1 VKDAAGRWIDIAST
15 AQAKTEARRL
25 AADLERKAE
34 RQRLGLEPLPTECT
48 RNVGEL
54 AEWWLKERCPAA
66 SHDREES
73 RLRKNVIATPLGA
86 VPVRHLTAARVED
99 HLHELEKA
107 GAAPASVNHV
117 RAKLRTVFFK
127 ARKAGLWVGTNPI
140 TETESRR
147 VPKRVH
153 PTLRMEE
160 IPQVLDHVP
169 ALWRPFTAT
178 AIYAALRKGE
188 LCGLRKSDVDL
199 DAGLMTVRCSY
210 DRETTKGG
218 HADVVP
224 IAPALAPYLQAA
236 IDTSPS
242 DLVFPWDDG
251 SMRSPGCDPEKV
263 LRRALAR
270 AGLVERYDHL
280 CRRCKSRETP
290 HIERH
295 PDASLRRCPAS
306 SAKLWPKAIPR
317 PMRFH
322 DLRHTA
328 ATLMLRAGVD
338 AHRVQRIL
346 RHASVT
352 TTTGIYGHLALEDLR
367 DAVSRIGPAPFAD
380 SLLTDPPRALPA
392 PTHTEN
398 LPSENHVLQSE
409 PRGDRTHD
417 PRLKRP
423 VLYQLS

>member
-1 VKDAAGRWIDIAST
+1 MASAGGSRTSSVSAS
-15 AQAKTEARRL
+15 AC
-25 AADLERKAE
+25 
-34 RQRLGLEPLPTECT
+34 CT
-48 RNVGEL
+48 V
-54 AEWWLKERCPAA
+54 RCPAA
-66 SHDREES
+66 SHDREAS

-86 VPVRHLTAARVED
+86 VRVQHLTAARVED
-99 HLHELEKA
+99 HLHELERA
-107 GAAPASVNHV
+107 GGAPASVNHV

-127 ARKAGLWVGTNPI
+127 ARKAGLWIGPNPI

-160 IPQVLDHVP
+160 IARVLEHVP

-178 AIYAALRKGE
+178 AIYAGLRKGE

-199 DAGLMTVRCSY
+199 DAGMITVRCSY

-218 HADVVP
+218 HADVIP

-236 IDTSPS
+236 IDASPS

-251 SMRSPGCDPEKV
+251 SMRSPECDPEKV

-270 AGLVERYDHL
+270 AGLVERYEHS
-280 CRRCKSRETP
+280 CRRCKSRGTP
-290 HIERH
+290 YVERH
-295 PDASLRRCPAS
+295 ADAALRRCPACG
-306 SAKLWPKAIPR
+306 AKLWPKAIPR

-352 TTTGIYGHLALEDLR
+352 TTTGTYGHLALEDLR
-367 DAVSRIGPAPFAD
+367 EAVSRIGPAPFAD
-380 SLLTDPPRALPA
+380 SLLTAAPKALPA
-392 PTHTEN
+392 PKRTEDFTN
-398 LPSENHVLQSE
+398 AIETLQSE